1 MQYYISLAELAEKP
15 GAVELAQVA
24 TQSSQRMSN
33 PTLLE
38 LVLRG
43 EDTSTYPPDELELA
57 NIAVQRIGEAIS
69 DAQSLMDGYLRQRG
83 YKLPFN
89 RVPRLLTTWCRAITR
104 YYLHQHRLSVE
115 QNDPIV
121 RDYKD
126 ALKLLQQV
134 ADGKL
139 SLGVDDTLPS
149 GGGKP
154 LITTPGRTFS
164 MGTLKDYGK

>member
-1 MQYYISLAELAEKP
+1 MQYYISLPELAEKP
-15 GAVELAQVA
+15 GAVELSQVA
-24 TQSSQRMSN
+24 TLSHQRVPN
-33 PTLLE
+33 PVLLE
-38 LVLRG
+38 LVMNG
-43 EDTSTYPPDELELA
+43 DDTSAYPPDELELA
-57 NIAVQRIGEAIS
+57 NIAVERIGEAIE
-69 DAQSLMDGYLRQRG
+69 DAQSLIDGYLRQRG
-83 YKLPFN
+83 YKLPFT

-121 RDYKD
+121 RDYRD

-154 LITTPGRTFS
+154 MISTPGRTFS
-164 MGTLKDYGK
+164 LKTLKDYGQ